1 MPDEQ
6 LVSADRSTSDPTLVS
21 FPDAARAAA
30 RRAVDA
36 IAQALSEPRL
46 SQDALRRAVVRYGTV
61 ARDLALDPT
70 EMLAAL
76 VPVVRRSIARL
87 APGEQAELQACVQ
100 WWAIHGYHRAD

>member
-1 MPDEQ
+1 MMPDRV
-6 LVSADRSTSDPTLVS
+6 LTPSDPREPAVES
-21 FPDAARAAA
+21 MSAAPGAV
-30 RRAVDA
+30 RRATDA
-36 IAQALSEPRL
+36 VIQALSAPRL

-76 VPVVRRSIARL
+76 GPLVTRCIASL
-87 APGEQAELQACVQ
+87 APDEQAQVASWVQ

>member
-1 MPDEQ
+1 MLEQ
-6 LVSADRSTSDPTLVS
+6 PALVETAVPL
-21 FPDAARAAA
+21 AAAAEAVPSAA

-36 IAQALSEPRL
+36 IVQALCEPRL
-46 SQDALRRAVVRYGTV
+46 SQDALRRAVVRYGSV

-76 VPVVRRSIARL
+76 APIVRRCAVRF
-87 APGEQAELQACVQ
+87 APPEQAELQSWVQ

>member
-1 MPDEQ
+1 MPEELAPVETTPP
-6 LVSADRSTSDPTLVS
+6 LVLRMPAADSVPG
-21 FPDAARAAA
+21 PA

-36 IAQALSEPRL
+36 IVQALCEPRL
-46 SQDALRRAVVRYGTV
+46 SQDALRRAVVRYGAL

-76 VPVVRRSIARL
+76 APVVRRCAARFAPTEQARL
-87 APGEQAELQACVQ
+87 QSWVQ

>member
-1 MPDEQ
+1 MPDEPP
-6 LVSADRSTSDPTLVS
+6 PTEIALPLTMAPEFTPS
-21 FPDAARAAA
+21 AA

-36 IAQALSEPRL
+36 IVQALCEPRL
-46 SQDALRRAVVRYGTV
+46 SQDSLRRAVVRYGSL

-76 VPVVRRSIARL
+76 APVVRRCAARFAPPEQARL
-87 APGEQAELQACVQ
+87 QSWVQ

>member
-1 MPDEQ
+1 MPEEPA
-6 LVSADRSTSDPTLVS
+6 LVETTLPFAGTADPGPS
-21 FPDAARAAA
+21 AA

-36 IAQALSEPRL
+36 IVQALCEPRL

-76 VPVVRRSIARL
+76 VPVVRRCAARL
-87 APGEQAELQACVQ
+87 APPEQAQLQSWVQ
-100 WWAIHGYHRAD
+100 WWAIHGYHRVE

>member
-1 MPDEQ
+1 MPKEPAS
-6 LVSADRSTSDPTLVS
+6 VETTSPLAQVAES
-21 FPDAARAAA
+21 VPSAA

-36 IAQALSEPRL
+36 IVQALCEPRL
-46 SQDALRRAVVRYGTV
+46 SQDALRRAVVRYGSV

-76 VPVVRRSIARL
+76 APIVRRCAARS
-87 APGEQAELQACVQ
+87 APPEQAQLQSWVQ